1 MLDKLVFSMTSIV
14 SHDNLLVQILSI
26 KGFFAKCLELH
37 FMWLQ
42 VIGTQL
48 YEHMCIVY
56 DIG

>member
-1 MLDKLVFSMTSIV
+1 MTFVV
-14 SHDNLLVQILSI
+14 SHGNLLVQILSI
-26 KGFFAKCLELH
+26 KGFYAKCLELH
-37 FMWLQ
+37 FMCLQ